1 MSKSHHILPAL
12 LTLIIITACS
22 TTSNL
27 PDDEYLYDGI
37 KKVNIE
43 GDKSAEFNSLAITEM
58 KAALAYAPNNS
69 FMGSS
74 YYRFPLPIGLWI
86 HNNLVNKER
95 NGFENWV
102 YNSFGRTPVTIS
114 AVNPATRARVAENTL
129 KNYGYFNAEVTHQL
143 VDQKDAKKKKISYDV
158 KLGDA
163 YHLDSVKYGFR
174 GLEDSILQANWDQ
187 RKFKRDDQFNVTL
200 LEEERQRIVNDF
212 RNNGLFNY
220 RPEYITYLAD
230 SIKTPKKVWLVVVPD
245 LATPENAH
253 RQYTIGDLTMAI
265 RQSGQYQ
272 QLTDTFRRRTLTILY
287 NGDHL
292 PISPMALF
300 RNMSFRRGQL
310 FSQQKFDTSLRGI
323 TNMGLFRNVQFSYTP
338 RDTTDTCSI
347 IDIRLDAT
355 MDKLI
360 DSEFSFNI
368 TQKSN
373 SQVGPNAK
381 WSITKRNAFRHA
393 ETFKISLMGAYEWQ
407 TGKRRRN
414 NDGTKIDSYEW
425 GIETSL
431 TYPRIMFPWLNRR
444 VLRYPATTTFKFSI
458 DQLRRSGYYNL
469 LSMNT
474 SVNYFIHG
482 SRYISH
488 SITPFMLT
496 QNKLMS
502 SSEKFD
508 SIANKN
514 QALFVTVRDQLIPAM
529 QYTYRFDNTFSK
541 NKWAT
546 TIFEASVKEAGN
558 VTSAVSLLFGKKFEE
573 RDKMLLRTPYSQ
585 FTKLTFDLRRYYY
598 ITEHSLIALR
608 FLTGAIWSYGNSTI
622 APYTEQFYVGGA
634 NDIRAFTVRSI
645 GPGRYYDYENKGTY
659 LDQAGDFK
667 LEFNAEY
674 RFRWVSNLYGA
685 VFLDAG
691 NVWLMRADDFHPG
704 GEITRSKFFKDVALG
719 TGFGIRYDMEFLILR
734 LDWGIGIHAPYDT
747 GKRGYYNI
755 PKFWKGTG
763 IHFAVGYP
771 F

>member
-1 MSKSHHILPAL
+1 MTKLNHILTVL
-12 LTLIIITACS
+12 LAAFLTACS

-27 PDDEYLYDGI
+27 PEDEYLYDGI

-43 GDKSAEFNSLAITEM
+43 GDKSAEFNSEAITEM

-86 HNNLVNKER
+86 HNSLVNKDR
-95 NGFENWV
+95 TGFENWV

-114 AVNPATRARVAENTL
+114 AVNPTTRARVAENTL
-129 KNYGYFNAEVTHQL
+129 KNYGYFNAEVTSTL
-143 VDQKDAKKKKISYDV
+143 VNQKDPRKQKITYDV

-174 GLEDSILQANWDQ
+174 GLEDSIVQANWKK
-187 RKFKRDDQFNVTL
+187 RRFKRDDQFNVTR
-200 LEEERQRIVNDF
+200 LEEERQRIVSDF

-287 NGDHL
+287 NGDKL

-323 TNMGLFRNVQFSYTP
+323 TSMGLFRNVQFSYTP

-347 IDIRLDAT
+347 IDVRLDAT

-360 DSEFSFNI
+360 DSEFGFNI

-373 SQVGPNAK
+373 SQVGPNAT
-381 WSITKRNAFRHA
+381 WSLTKRNAFRHA
-393 ETFKISLMGAYEWQ
+393 ETFNIKLKGAYEWQ

-474 SVNYFIHG
+474 SVNYFIQG
-482 SRYISH
+482 SKYISH

-508 SIANKN
+508 SIANRN

-529 QYTYRFDNTFSK
+529 QYTYRFDNTIMPK
-541 NKWAT
+541 QAT

-558 VTSAVSLLFGKKFEE
+558 VTSAISLLFGKDFEE

-585 FTKLTFDLRRYYY
+585 FTKLTFDLRRYFHLS
-598 ITEHSLIALR
+598 EHSMLAMRL
-608 FLTGAIWSYGNSTI
+608 FTGAIWSYGNSTV

-645 GPGRYYDYENKGTY
+645 GPGRYYDYDNKDTY

-691 NVWLMRADDFHPG
+691 NVWYLKDDWMGKEATLTGAP
-704 GEITRSKFFKDVALG
+704 FFKSIALG
-719 TGFGIRYDMEFLILR
+719 TGVGLRYDLKFLVLR
-734 LDWGIGIHAPYDT
+734 LDLGVGIHAPYET
-747 GKRGYYNI
+747 SKKGYYNFE
-755 PKFWKGTG
+755 KFKDSLGL
-763 IHFAVGYP
+763 HFAVGYP

>member
-1 MSKSHHILPAL
+1 MSSTHNHILTL
-12 LTLIIITACS
+12 LTAIILLTACS

-27 PDDEYLYDGI
+27 PEDEYLYDGI

-43 GDKSAEFNSLAITEM
+43 GDKSAEFNAEAITEM

-74 YYRFPLPIGLWI
+74 YYRFPLPVGLWI
-86 HNNLVNKER
+86 HNSLVNKER
-95 NGFENWV
+95 RGFENWV

-129 KNYGYFNAEVTHQL
+129 KNYGYFNAEVTHQI
-143 VDQKDAKKKKISYDV
+143 VEQKDPKKQKITYDV

-163 YHLDSVKYGFR
+163 YHLDSIKYAFKD
-174 GLEDSILQANWDQ
+174 LEDSIVQANWKK

-212 RNNGLFNY
+212 RDNGLFNY

-253 RQYTIGDLTMAI
+253 RQYTVGNLTMAI
-265 RQSGQYQ
+265 RQSGLYQ
-272 QLTDTFRRRTLTILY
+272 LADTFRRNTLTILY
-287 NGDHL
+287 NGDKL

-310 FSQQKFDTSLRGI
+310 FSQDKFDRSLRGI

-347 IDIRLDAT
+347 IDVRLDAT

-373 SQVGPNAK
+373 SQVGPNAT
-381 WSITKRNAFRHA
+381 WSLTKRNAFRHA
-393 ETFKISLMGAYEWQ
+393 ETFNIKLMGAYEWQ

-414 NDGTKIDSYEW
+414 NDGTRIDSYEW

-431 TYPRIMFPWLNRR
+431 SYPRIMFPWLNRK
-444 VLRYPATTTFKFSI
+444 VLRRPATTTFKFSI

-474 SVNYFIHG
+474 SVNYLIQG
-482 SRYISH
+482 SKHVTH
-488 SITPFMLT
+488 SITPFSLT
-496 QNKLMS
+496 QNKLMY

-529 QYTYRFDNTFSK
+529 QYTYRFDNTINLSHRNPF
-541 NKWAT
+541 
-546 TIFEASVKEAGN
+546 IFEASIKEAGN
-558 VTSAVSLLFGKKFEE
+558 VISAVSMLFGKNFEE

-585 FTKLTFDLRRYYY
+585 FTKLTFDYRRYFHL
-598 ITEHSLIALR
+598 TEHSTLAMRL
-608 FLTGAIWSYGNSTI
+608 FTGAIWSYGNSTV
-622 APYTEQFYVGGA
+622 APYTDQFYVGGA

-645 GPGRYYDYENKGTY
+645 GPGRYYDYDNKGTY

-667 LEFNAEY
+667 LEFNTEY

-685 VFLDAG
+685 VFLDMG
-691 NVWLMRADDFHPG
+691 NVWLMRGDDAHPG
-704 GEITRSKFFKDVALG
+704 GEITRSKFFKDVAVG
-719 TGFGIRYDMEFLILR
+719 TGFGVRYDLEFLILR

-747 GKRGYYNI
+747 GKSGYYNI
-755 PKFWKGTG
+755 PKFWRGSG
-763 IHFAVGYP
+763 LHFAVGYP

>member
-1 MSKSHHILPAL
+1 MIKHNHILLAL
-12 LTLIIITACS
+12 ATSILLLACS

-27 PDDEYLYDGI
+27 PEDEYLYDGI
-37 KKVNIE
+37 KKVTIE
-43 GDKSAEFNSLAITEM
+43 GDKSAEFNAEAITEM

-74 YYRFPLPIGLWI
+74 YYRFPLPIGLWV
-86 HNNLVNKER
+86 HNSLVNKDR

-114 AVNPATRARVAENTL
+114 AVNPTTRARVAENTL
-129 KNYGYFNAEVTHQL
+129 KNYGYFNAEVNHKL
-143 VDQKDAKKKKISYDV
+143 VGQKDPRKQKISYDV
-158 KLGDA
+158 KLGEA

-174 GLEDSILQANWDQ
+174 GLEDSIVQANWKD
-187 RKFKRDDQFNVTL
+187 RKFKRGDQFNVTK

-245 LATPENAH
+245 LSVPEKAH
-253 RQYTIGDLTMAI
+253 RQYTIGNLTMAI
-265 RQSGQYQ
+265 RKSGSYQ
-272 QLTDTFRRRTLTILY
+272 QLTDTFRRRTFTMLY
-287 NGDHL
+287 NGDKR
-292 PISPMALF
+292 PISPMAVF

-310 FSQQKFDTSLRGI
+310 FSQKNFDSSLRGI
-323 TNMGLFRNVQFSYTP
+323 TGMGLFRNVQFSYTP
-338 RDTTDTCSI
+338 RDTTDTCSV

-360 DSEFSFNI
+360 DSEFGFNI

-373 SQVGPNAK
+373 AQIGPNAT
-381 WSITKRNAFRHA
+381 WSITKRNAFGHA
-393 ETFKISLMGAYEWQ
+393 ETFNIKLKGAYEWQ

-414 NDGTKIDSYEW
+414 NDGTRIDSYEW
-425 GIETSL
+425 GIEASL
-431 TYPRIMFPWLNRR
+431 TYPRIMFPWLNRAI
-444 VLRYPATTTFKFSI
+444 LRYPATTTFKFSI

-474 SVNYFIHG
+474 SVNYFIQG

-488 SITPFMLT
+488 SITPFMVT
-496 QNKLMS
+496 QNKLIY

-508 SIANKN
+508 SIASKN

-541 NKWAT
+541 ARRST
-546 TIFEASVKEAGN
+546 VLFEASIKEAGN
-558 VTSAVSLLFGKKFEE
+558 LTSAISTLFGKRFDE

-585 FTKLTFDLRRYYY
+585 FTKLTLDLRRY
-598 ITEHSLIALR
+598 IHLSDHSQLALR
-608 FLTGAIWSYGNSTI
+608 LFTGAIWSYGNSTV

-645 GPGRYYDYENKGTY
+645 GPGRYYDYDNKGTY

-674 RFRWVSNLYGA
+674 RFRWVSNFYGA
-685 VFLDAG
+685 FFIDAG
-691 NVWLMRADDFHPG
+691 NVWLMRGDDGHPG
-704 GEITRSKFFKDVALG
+704 GEITRSKFFKDIALG
-719 TGFGIRYDMEFLILR
+719 TGFGVRYDLEFLILR